1 MKNRVVCTAST
12 TGCYKNRVVVPPH
25 SELIIQ
31 QLVKEF
37 HDSPMGGGYS
47 GVLHTYKH
55 LAQQF
60 YWPSMYRTIKEYVAS
75 CHTCQRTKA
84 KTLALAGLLQPLPIP
99 CYL

>member
-37 HDSPMGGGYS
+37 HDSPMGGYS